1 MNKKFRYLII
11 YSFLVSTQV
20 LTLNSCK
27 KFVEVSSPT
36 DELNSDLV
44 FADSSTA
51 ISAITGI
58 YSEMLSGSNLFSN
71 SATTLYGGL
80 SADELYFYTPSLKD
94 EFTKNQIT
102 QANHF
107 TIDNAF
113 WKPAYN
119 NIYAANLA
127 IEKLAASQQL
137 SISLRNQLTGEA
149 KFIRAFCYFHLVNL
163 FGDVPLITASKY
175 QDAATS
181 PRTPTAEV
189 YTQIIKDLN
198 EAKVLL
204 STQYISP
211 EKIRPNR
218 WTAVALLARCYL
230 YNDRWQEAESEA
242 TSVIASEDYMLE
254 SDLNSIFLKNNTEAI
269 WQLMPVRPGANTYE
283 ALEILP
289 LSSFSSPTY
298 LITSTLLNSFENGD
312 NRKMAWIKSRV
323 FNNDTVY
330 FPYKYKMSNSPTLN
344 EYYTVFR
351 LGEQYLIRAEA
362 ELNQNKIMEAQAD
375 INIIR
380 NRAGLSN
387 TTSNTEQL
395 LKLAL
400 EKERRSELFCEW
412 AHRWYDLKRTGR
424 ANDVLSVLK
433 GVTWQPIDILWPIP
447 QPEINLNPSLIQNPG
462 Y

>member
-1 MNKKFRYLII
+1 MNRKFIYLII
-11 YSFLVSTQV
+11 YSFLVST
-20 LTLNSCK
+20 LIITSNSCK
-27 KFVEVSSPT
+27 KFIEINNPT
-36 DELNSDLV
+36 DQLNSDLV

-58 YSEMLSGSNLFSN
+58 YSEMLTARNLFSN

-80 SADELYFYTPSLKD
+80 SADELYFYTPGLKD

-102 QANHF
+102 QANHY

-113 WKPAYN
+113 WKPAYK

-137 SISLRNQLTGEA
+137 SISLKNQLTGEA

-175 QDAATS
+175 QDAARS
-181 PRTPTAEV
+181 PRAPTAEV

-198 EAKVLL
+198 DANILL
-204 STQYISP
+204 SAQYIST
-211 EKIRPNR
+211 EKVRPNK
-218 WTAVALLARCYL
+218 WTVVSLLANCYL
-230 YNDRWQEAESEA
+230 YNDRWQEAETAA
-242 TSVIASEDYMLE
+242 TSVIASGDYTLE
-254 SDLNSIFLKNNTEAI
+254 SNLNNVFLKNNTEAI

-283 ALEILP
+283 ALEVLP

-298 LITSTLLNSFENGD
+298 LITSTLLNSFDSGD
-312 NRKMAWIKSRV
+312 NRKMAWTKSRV
-323 FNNDTVY
+323 FKNDTVY
-330 FPYKYKMSNSPTLN
+330 FPYKYKMSNGPTLN

-351 LGEQYLIRAEA
+351 LAEQYLIRAEA
-362 ELNQNKIMEAQAD
+362 ELNLHKMVEAQAD

-387 TTSNTEQL
+387 TTANTEQL
-395 LKLAL
+395 LKQAL

-424 ANDVLSVLK
+424 ANEVLSVLK
-433 GVTWQPIDILWPIP
+433 GVTWQPTDILWPIP
-447 QPEINLNPSLIQNPG
+447 QPEINLNPSLTQNPG

>member
-1 MNKKFRYLII
+1 M

-58 YSEMLSGSNLFSN
+58 YSEMLSGSNLFAN

-107 TIDNAF
+107 SIDNAF

-137 SISLRNQLTGEA
+137 SISLKNQLTGEA

-181 PRTPTAEV
+181 PRAPTTEV

-198 EAKVLL
+198 DAKILL
-204 STQYISP
+204 SNNYISI
-211 EKIRPNR
+211 EKVRPNK
-218 WTAVALLARCYL
+218 WAAVALLARCYL
-230 YNDRWQEAESEA
+230 YNDRWQEAETEA
-242 TSVIASEDYMLE
+242 NSVIASGDYILE
-254 SDLNSIFLKNNTEAI
+254 SDLNSIFLKNSTEAI
-269 WQLMPVRPGANTYE
+269 WQLMPVRPGANTFE

-298 LITSTLLNSFENGD
+298 LITSTLLNSFESGD

-323 FNNDTVY
+323 FNDDTVY

-362 ELNQNKIMEAQAD
+362 EINQNKIMEAQAD

-387 TTSNTEQL
+387 TTANTEQL
-395 LKLAL
+395 LRQAL

-412 AHRWYDLKRTGR
+412 AHRWYDLKRTDR

-433 GVTWQPIDILWPIP
+433 GVTWQPTDILWPIP
-447 QPEINLNPSLIQNPG
+447 QPEINLNTSLIQNPG